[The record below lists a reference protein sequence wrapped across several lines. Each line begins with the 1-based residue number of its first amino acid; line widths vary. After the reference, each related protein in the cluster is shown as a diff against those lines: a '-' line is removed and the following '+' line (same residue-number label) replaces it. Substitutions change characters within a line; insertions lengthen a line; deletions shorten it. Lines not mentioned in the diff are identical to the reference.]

1 MKILCIGD
9 VVSRAGRE
17 SVREHLERIISENGI
32 SLTVINGENLSHG
45 RGMSRS
51 TYDEM
56 MSVGVNGFTLGN
68 HTWNCKDIVSLLSYQ
83 NNVIRPANF
92 PKSTPGKGSMILK
105 TPDGEKVGFINLS
118 GRTYMEPVSCPF
130 EAAEREIN
138 RLKSETNI
146 IFVDFHAEATS
157 EKQALGWYLDGKV
170 TAVFGTHTHVQT
182 ADEVILPKGTGYITD
197 LGMTGAFYSV
207 LGMERRAVIQK
218 FMTGMPQKFEVAEG
232 KARFCGC
239 IFEVEKDG
247 RCVGIERI
255 SLM

>member
-9 VVSRAGRE
+9 VVSRSGRE
-17 SVREHLERIISENGI
+17 AVREHLQCLVENKNI
-32 SLTVINGENLSHG
+32 DLTVMNGENLSHG
-45 RGMSRS
+45 RGISRAA
-51 TYDEM
+51 YDEM
-56 MSVGVNGFTLGN
+56 ISLGVNGFTLGN
-68 HTWNCKDIVSLLSYQ
+68 HTWNCKDVISLLSYQ

-92 PKSTPGKGSMILK
+92 PKAVPGNGSMILK
-105 TPDGEKVGFINLS
+105 TNSGEKVGFINIS

-138 RLKSETNI
+138 RLKAETNT

-157 EKQALGWYLDGKV
+157 EKIALGWYLDGKV
-170 TAVFGTHTHVQT
+170 SAVYGTHTHVQT

-207 LGMERRAVIQK
+207 LGMERRPVIQK

-232 KARFCGC
+232 KAKFSACV
-239 IFEVEKDG
+239 FETDKQG
-247 RCVGIERI
+247 KCVNVERI